1 MKKMKKIK
9 TRITQSIV
17 LALLVSL
24 TAGCSLAAD
33 AIRSGLT
40 PGPEACDF
48 TAGQATQEQVEAVW
62 GSPDG
67 WKRDSDGQ
75 RSLTYRK
82 GFATASATYTQEHV
96 LRQIS
101 CERGYSTLQ
110 QFRREHFNVRQGS

>member
-1 MKKMKKIK
+1 MKNMKK
-9 TRITQSIV
+9 RITRSIIV
-17 LALLVSL
+17 ALVVPL

-48 TAGQATQEQVEAVW
+48 TVGQATQEQVEAVW
-62 GSPDG
+62 GSPDS

-75 RSLTYRK
+75 QSFTYKK
-82 GFATASATYTQEHV
+82 GFATATAVYTKEHV
-96 LRQIS
+96 LQLMS

-110 QFRREHFNVRQGS
+110 RFRREHFSARERS